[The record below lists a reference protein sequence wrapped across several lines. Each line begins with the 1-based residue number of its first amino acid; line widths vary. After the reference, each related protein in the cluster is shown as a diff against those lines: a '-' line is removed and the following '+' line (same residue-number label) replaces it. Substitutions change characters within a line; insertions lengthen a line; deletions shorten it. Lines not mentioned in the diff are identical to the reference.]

1 MSSDAALAFEPFTV
15 PVLTETEHERAA
27 MAAARSRGYAAGLRR
42 RAPRGRGGAGAL
54 ADPGRGCARR
64 RERGGGRPRSRCWRP
79 RCAGAA
85 VELREATVPVLAE
98 AETALVEA
106 AFELAG
112 AVVGRRAARTA
123 STAARAAV
131 ERGGRRLRT
140 AAPFRRSRLHPD
152 DVAALRRTGYVGE
165 ELRLVADPAL
175 SPGDAIGELPNG
187 WLDARIHE
195 ALERAKEAL
204 S

>member
-1 MSSDAALAFEPFTV
+1 MSTDAALAFEPFTV

-27 MAAARSRGYAAGLRR
+27 MAAARSRGYAAGFAEGR
-42 RAPRGRGGAGAL
+42 RAAAEEQAHWLSRAEDARAAESAEAADRLAVLAAAL
-54 ADPGRGCARR
+54 R
-64 RERGGGRPRSRCWRP
+64 
-79 RCAGAA
+79 GAA

-98 AETALVEA
+98 AESALVEA

-112 AVVGRRAARTA
+112 VVVGVALQDRL
-123 STAARAAV
+123 TAARAAV
-131 ERGGRRLRT
+131 DRVVSAADGG
-140 AAPFRRSRLHPD
+140 AVPAIRLHPD
-152 DVAALRRTGYVGE
+152 DVAELRRTGYVGDE
-165 ELRLVADPAL
+165 VRLVADPTL
-175 SPGDAIGELPNG
+175 SPGDAVGELPTG